1 MAKKDARALREE
13 AQAAASAG
21 KHKRAVEAYGELER
35 LEPQDPQW
43 PKRAGDMWRKLGK
56 DGEAIA
62 AYDRAVDRYAQSGFV
77 VQAIAMCRLILQ
89 IDPDHGE
96 TARRLADM
104 TEQQEAGRTRI
115 GALAAQQAQV
125 TDDDLVVA
133 DARSKRASPPPPQV
147 PGNDDLLD
155 LEPIRAVP
163 KATPQRSMPPA
174 PTPREVIAEISL
186 EPSEELALDV
196 NLDSVIPSARVQAAQ
211 IAKPQPPPIAK
222 RTRTPSAP
230 IGLAPG
236 APLDTV
242 RLGRIAPG
250 ALERTLPDG
259 SLTGIS
265 VIPLEALEEEVLELE
280 PEPEDPVEELSM
292 EDVAEV
298 VEAGA
303 EAFAEL
309 AQPRA
314 WSNAARK
321 ALAQTPLFSGLDHDA
336 LEALMT
342 KIGLVNLE
350 SGQVLFREGEPG
362 DTLYIVAEGEVGV
375 AHEGPPRVAIAR
387 LGPGSFFGEVALV
400 TDQARTA
407 TVEAITPTLLLA
419 IDRALVSTLVADH
432 PKVLFVI
439 LRFVRDRLLA
449 RLLDTN
455 PMFAPLAP
463 SDRTPLAARFRFLE
477 IEPGSVVVDEGKK
490 ADGLYV
496 FLAGRADARKGR
508 ELVRYLGAG
517 DVAGEASILHG
528 SPSPIRVAA
537 ITKCLALQ
545 LATADFREI
554 IMTHPHVLE
563 YVGTLAE
570 RDLDDG
576 PAFQLDLI

>member
-1 MAKKDARALREE
+1 
-13 AQAAASAG
+13 
-21 KHKRAVEAYGELER
+21 
-35 LEPQDPQW
+35 
-43 PKRAGDMWRKLGK
+43 
-56 DGEAIA
+56 
-62 AYDRAVDRYAQSGFV
+62 
-77 VQAIAMCRLILQ
+77 
-89 IDPDHGE
+89 
-96 TARRLADM
+96 
-104 TEQQEAGRTRI
+104 
-115 GALAAQQAQV
+115 
-125 TDDDLVVA
+125 
-133 DARSKRASPPPPQV
+133 
-147 PGNDDLLD
+147 
-155 LEPIRAVP
+155 
-163 KATPQRSMPPA
+163 
-174 PTPREVIAEISL
+174 VIAEITL
-186 EPSEELALDV
+186 EPAAEELSLDI
-196 NLDSVIPSARVQAAQ
+196 NIDSVISAARVPAAQ
-211 IAKPQPPPIAK
+211 IAKPDPPPIAK
-222 RTRTPSAP
+222 HPAPPRARTPSAP
-230 IGLAPG
+230 IHLAPG

-265 VIPLEALEEEVLELE
+265 IIPLEADDVIELE
-280 PEPEDPVEELSM
+280 PEPEPAPEKEDSVEELSLD
-292 EDVAEV
+292 DVAEV

-303 EAFAEL
+303 ETFAEL

-336 LEALMT
+336 LEALLT
-342 KIGLVNLE
+342 QIGLVDLAPGE
-350 SGQVLFREGEPG
+350 VLFREGEPG

-375 AHEGPPRVAIAR
+375 AHEGPPRKPVAR
-387 LGPGSFFGEVALV
+387 LGPGSFFGEVALI

-407 TVEAITPTLLLA
+407 TVEAITATQLLA
-419 IDRALVSTLVADH
+419 IDRALVSRLVADH

-463 SDRTPLAARFRFLE
+463 SDRAPLAARFRFLE
-477 IEPGSVVVDEGKK
+477 IEPGSVIVDEGKK

-528 SPSPIRVAA
+528 APSTIRVAA

-545 LATADFREI
+545 LGAADFREI
-554 IMTHPHVLE
+554 IFTHPHVLE
-563 YVGTLAE
+563 YVGTLAD
-570 RDLDDG
+570 RDAGAG